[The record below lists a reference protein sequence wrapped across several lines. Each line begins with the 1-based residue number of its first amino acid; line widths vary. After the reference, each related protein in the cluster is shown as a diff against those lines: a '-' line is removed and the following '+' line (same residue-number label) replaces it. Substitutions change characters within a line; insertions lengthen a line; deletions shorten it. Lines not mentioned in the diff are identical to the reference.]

1 MVMKK
6 SVFIIL
12 MLVRFAYAKPA
23 VDPFEAD
30 IQPAVFS
37 VTLVMIHDVVDPP
50 LASRY
55 YAYCMLGAD
64 AIVSKFNKAVAYPS
78 SYIKSFPAITI
89 KENNKAYNYQ
99 VAAIYCIYESGK
111 NLLPSGYLLEEK
123 QAAYLTKLK
132 ASGIDTNIIN
142 QSVAVA
148 KEVSAQIVNYSRTDN
163 YSRLSTLRGYSPKK
177 GDEYWFPTPPG
188 YFEAVQP
195 HWTTIRPMVIDSSTQ
210 FIPPPLI
217 QFSKDSASNFHA
229 LAMEVYHALNTKD
242 STERVEIANYW
253 DCNPFNLSTAGHMS
267 IGFKKMSPGGH
278 WMNIAAIASEQA
290 KIGFDKSIQVQ
301 TITAITLMDAFI
313 SCWDEKYRS
322 NRIRPE
328 TYINRYID
336 VTWTPILQTPPFPEY
351 TSGHSMISSAAAAV
365 LTYLLGDNFS
375 FTDDS
380 EVMFELPP
388 RTFHSFQQAANE
400 AALSRLYGGIHFRD
414 SVENGQVA
422 GKKVGEYVVGTIKK
436 AGIKGGG

>member
-1 MVMKK
+1 MKRLI
-6 SVFIIL
+6 FITLLLI
-12 MLVRFAYAKPA
+12 RTAYAKPT
-23 VDPFEAD
+23 DKFDAD

-55 YAYCMLGAD
+55 YSYCMLGAD

-78 SYIKSFPAITI
+78 SYIKSFPAISI
-89 KENNKAYNYQ
+89 KENGKTFNYQ
-99 VAAIYCIYESGK
+99 IAATYCIYESGR
-111 NLLPSGYLLEEK
+111 NLLPSGYMLEEK
-123 QAAYLTKLK
+123 QIDYINELK
-132 ASGIDTNIIN
+132 KRKIDSNIIN

-148 KEVSAQIVNYSRTDN
+148 KEVSAQIVAYSRTDN
-163 YSRLSTLRGYSPKK
+163 YSKLSTLRGYSPKK
-177 GDEYWFPTPPG
+177 GDEFWFPTPPG

-195 HWTTIRPMVIDSSTQ
+195 HWTTIRPMVMDSSRQ
-210 FIPPPLI
+210 FIPPALV

-229 LAMEVYHALNTKD
+229 LAMEVYNALNTKD
-242 STERVEIANYW
+242 SAERVEIANFW

-278 WMNIAAIASEQA
+278 WMNIASIVSKQA
-290 KIGFDKSIQVQ
+290 NIGFDKSIQVQ
-301 TITAITLMDAFI
+301 TVTAITLMDAFI

-328 TYINRYID
+328 TYINKYID
-336 VTWTPILQTPPFPEY
+336 VHWTPILQTPPFPEY
-351 TSGHSMISSAAAAV
+351 TSGHSMISSAVAEV
-365 LTYLLGDNFS
+365 LTYFFGNNFT
-375 FTDDS
+375 FTDDT
-380 EVMFELPP
+380 EVMFELPA
-388 RTFHSFQQAANE
+388 RTFPSFRKAANE

-422 GKKVGEYVVGTIKK
+422 GKEVGTYVVDKIKAAGVKGTM
-436 AGIKGGG
+436 